1 MAGGARRPYL
11 SEPGAQSPEPP
22 EALIPYASLPAVEIG
37 SIVLA
42 FIGLLLALTVHEA
55 AHAWAAFRLGDPTA
69 KLQGRLSL
77 NPAVHIDPIG
87 TVMLPLLA
95 FATGA
100 PIIGWAKPVPVD
112 GRYLKHF
119 RRDFMWIAL
128 AGPASNLLLA
138 VLASLLLR
146 GLPLLPMSVGSIALV
161 EPLFEFASRFFLVN
175 VLLACFNMI
184 PVPPLDGSN
193 VVAALLPPRL
203 AYQWDQIRQYGI
215 FILYG
220 LMLTGVLGRLIGPP
234 SRFIAGLLL

>member
-1 MAGGARRPYL
+1 
-11 SEPGAQSPEPP
+11 
-22 EALIPYASLPAVEIG
+22 VEIG

-55 AHAWAAFRLGDPTA
+55 AHAWAAFQLGDPTA

-87 TVMLPLLA
+87 TVALPLLA

-138 VLASLLLR
+138 VLASFVLR